1 MSFGKGSLSLKVEGA
16 LEGSSGGREWY
27 DFCRRSMLN
36 VSEQTP
42 EEVIR
47 ECV

>member
-27 DFCRRSMLN
+27 DFCRRSIVLK
-36 VSEQTP
+36 VP
-42 EEVIR
+42 E
-47 ECV
+47 